1 MIVNQQSLRGIYV
14 GFNTLFNKA
23 FEEVAPIYTEV
34 ATITPSTTDSETY
47 AWLGDI
53 PGMREWIGD
62 REIQNLTASYTI
74 KNKDFEL
81 TVGVD
86 RNAIEDDKIGLY
98 NPSVQM
104 LGQSAAAHPDELI
117 FALLAGGFSEKC
129 YDGQPF
135 FSDAHKVG
143 KKTISNKTT
152 AKLSMESY
160 IAARASMMS
169 LTNSKG
175 RALNLVP
182 NLLVVPPA
190 LEAAARDIL
199 VADYI
204 SGTKNTMQ
212 GTAKPLVVPQL
223 AGHDSAWYLLCA
235 SRPPPHLAA
244 AQEAEVRLQDRRDR
258 RQRLHAEDLP
268 LWRGLSRQ
276 RRFRL
281 LADGIRRRRHRQV
294 KPRQREQGGSA
305 VSYSTKEEVR
315 EMLKDDALNAII
327 GDTFIEDS
335 AEREELVEPLIEA
348 AIADADAEIDGYLA
362 KRYTVPISPAPRVLN
377 KFSKDIAVY
386 NLFSRIGIDEST
398 DQKTYLNRYNAAI
411 KFLTLVAE
419 GKVSIGTETEDPASA
434 AATGFSAKSNPRLF
448 TRAKMRGM

>member
-23 FEEVAPIYTEV
+23 FEEVAPLYTEV
-34 ATITPSTTDSETY
+34 ATVTPSTTDSETY

-62 REIQNLTASYTI
+62 REIQNLTASDYTI

-143 KKTISNKTT
+143 KKTVSNKTT

-169 LTNSKG
+169 LTNSCPGSRRPRHPG
-175 RALNLVP
+175 RRLHQRHQEHHAGHREASRR
-182 NLLVVPPA
+182 PPA
-190 LEAAARDIL
+190 
-199 VADYI
+199 
-204 SGTKNTMQ
+204 
-212 GTAKPLVVPQL
+212 
-223 AGHDSAWYLLCA
+223 
-235 SRPPPHLAA
+235 
-244 AQEAEVRLQDRRDR
+244 RR
-258 RQRLHAEDLP
+258 A
-268 LWRGLSRQ
+268 
-276 RRFRL
+276 
-281 LADGIRRRRHRQV
+281 
-294 KPRQREQGGSA
+294 
-305 VSYSTKEEVR
+305 
-315 EMLKDDALNAII
+315 
-327 GDTFIEDS
+327 
-335 AEREELVEPLIEA
+335 
-348 AIADADAEIDGYLA
+348 
-362 KRYTVPISPAPRVLN
+362 
-377 KFSKDIAVY
+377 
-386 NLFSRIGIDEST
+386 
-398 DQKTYLNRYNAAI
+398 
-411 KFLTLVAE
+411 
-419 GKVSIGTETEDPASA
+419 
-434 AATGFSAKSNPRLF
+434 
-448 TRAKMRGM
+448 